1 MWIQRNYKYSEEIK
15 ICASV
20 RKSCKVNTWNF
31 LPEIKGN
38 EFLAEIRGNAF
49 LAEIRG
55 NAF

>member
-20 RKSCKVNTWNF
+20 RKSCKVKTLGIF
-31 LPEIKGN
+31 N